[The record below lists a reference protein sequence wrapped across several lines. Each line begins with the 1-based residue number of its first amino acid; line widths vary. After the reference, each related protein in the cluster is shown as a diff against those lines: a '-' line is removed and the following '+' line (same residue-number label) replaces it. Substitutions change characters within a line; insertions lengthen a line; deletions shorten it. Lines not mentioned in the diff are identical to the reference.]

1 MKTGLHQDK
10 KFNPLETSLVE
21 EIADFWVTVSF
32 VNIKNTFVNKNLDW
46 TLWREVC
53 TFLDKDSCYIC
64 VSLHGDT

>member
-46 TLWREVC
+46 TL
-53 TFLDKDSCYIC
+53 
-64 VSLHGDT
+64 